1 MHNDVATI
9 FTERISP
16 TYLQPSNTVPGR
28 HTPPSP
34 VPSEYISTPELVSP
48 PSTRR
53 NSRASSPFAATLP
66 PSAQASGAGGSA
78 LAGQKNTKA
87 FQRNSGDDTDD
98 DDWDDFGSS
107 KGDDNEYDSEAD
119 DMPSD
124 LRPSLDRYHDGK
136 SQEPLLSSKDGG
148 HPGYDS
154 PPRPGLS
161 RRSTSKFH
169 ERDPEVE
176 AKRAT
181 RKRYTYAAFFLVL
194 SLVSFAVQTETAVY
208 IQSQLHWEK
217 AYCML

>member
-1 MHNDVATI
+1 MHNDVGTKFA
-9 FTERISP
+9 ERISP
-16 TYLQPSNTVPGR
+16 DYLQPVNSTSR
-28 HTPPSP
+28 SATTPSP
-34 VPSEYISTPELVSP
+34 VPSGYISTPELISP
-48 PSTRR
+48 PSSRR
-53 NSRASSPFAATLP
+53 NSRSPSPLATTQP
-66 PSAQASGAGGSA
+66 AFAQASGAGGFA
-78 LAGQKNTKA
+78 LAGQQSNKA
-87 FQRNSGDDTDD
+87 FQRYSEDAEEEG
-98 DDWDDFGSS
+98 WDDFGSS
-107 KGDDNEYDSEAD
+107 KGDDDHHNDLDPD

-124 LRPSLDRYHDGK
+124 LRSSLDRYDDGK
-136 SQEPLLSSKDGG
+136 SQEPLLSSKDGA

-181 RKRYTYAAFFLVL
+181 KKRYTYAAFFLVL